1 MPHSYRPLRRRVA
14 LNPRI
19 LLGKGGLPCSLL
31 VASSCAWWQQ
41 DAVETEGGQLHVICR
56 WRALRVAC
64 VCMSLAS
71 VLVSYLASIASVFQ
85 AAFVTGMFC
94 CGDMELARRAA

>member
-1 MPHSYRPLRRRVA
+1 
-14 LNPRI
+14 
-19 LLGKGGLPCSLL
+19 
-31 VASSCAWWQQ
+31 
-41 DAVETEGGQLHVICR
+41 VICR
-56 WRALRVAC
+56 GRALRVAC